1 MLFKLVQRI
10 REEFE
15 EAPDLRV
22 TIGEAAR
29 FWALDEETCR
39 RVLGRL
45 LASGFLAIDFDG
57 RYVQTALVRA
67 AAYHA
72 T

>member
-15 EAPDLRV
+15 DAPGLRM

-29 FWALDEETCR
+29 FWALDEDTCG

-45 LASGFLAIDFDG
+45 LAGGFLAIDFDG
-57 RYVQTALVRA
+57 RYGQTAL
-67 AAYHA
+67 
-72 T
+72 